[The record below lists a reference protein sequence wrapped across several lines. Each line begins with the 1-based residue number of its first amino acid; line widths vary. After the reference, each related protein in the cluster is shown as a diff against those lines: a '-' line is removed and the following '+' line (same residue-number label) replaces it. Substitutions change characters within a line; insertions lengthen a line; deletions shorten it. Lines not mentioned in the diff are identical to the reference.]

1 MLFISLY
8 GLVQIAQD
16 ENEAN
21 DQIQKINQVLLC
33 DNYDSFVG
41 SYNIAGIFEADE
53 VEDFGN
59 ALQENLT
66 QFAKEYKEKVKNVQS
81 N

>member
-1 MLFISLY
+1 MFFSLY
-8 GLVQIAQD
+8 GLVQVAQD

-21 DQIQKINQVLLC
+21 DQIQKTNQVLLC
-33 DNYDSFVG
+33 DNFNSFVN
-41 SYNIAGIFEADE
+41 SYNVVGIFEADE

-66 QFAKEYKEKVKNVQS
+66 QFAKEYKEKVKDV
-81 N
+81 

>member
-1 MLFISLY
+1 MLFSLY

-21 DQIQKINQVLLC
+21 DQIQKTNQVLLC

-41 SYNIAGIFEADE
+41 SYSVAGIFEADD

-59 ALQENLT
+59 ALQKNLI
-66 QFAKEYKEKVKNVQS
+66 QFAKEYKEKVENVQS
-81 N
+81 D

>member
-1 MLFISLY
+1 MLFSLY

-16 ENEAN
+16 ENEAH
-21 DQIQKINQVLLC
+21 DQIQKTNQVLLC

-41 SYNIAGIFEADE
+41 SYNIAGIFEADS

-59 ALQENLT
+59 ALQEKLT
-66 QFAKEYKEKVKNVQS
+66 QLTKIQGEM
-81 N
+81 

>member
-1 MLFISLY
+1 MFFSLY

-16 ENEAN
+16 EDEAN
-21 DQIQKINQVLLC
+21 DQIQITNQVLLC

-41 SYNIAGIFEADE
+41 SYNVVGIFEADD

-66 QFAKEYKEKVKNVQS
+66 QFAKEYKEKMKNV
-81 N
+81 

>member
-1 MLFISLY
+1 MLFSLY

-21 DQIQKINQVLLC
+21 DQIQKTNQVLLC

-41 SYNIAGIFEADE
+41 SYNIVGIFEADD

>member
-1 MLFISLY
+1 MLFSLY

-41 SYNIAGIFEADE
+41 SYNVAGIFEADD

-59 ALQENLT
+59 ALQKNLT
-66 QFAKEYKEKVKNVQS
+66 QFAKELQGEVKDV
-81 N
+81 

>member
-1 MLFISLY
+1 MLFSLY

-21 DQIQKINQVLLC
+21 DQIQKTSQVLLC

-41 SYNIAGIFEADE
+41 SYNIVGIFEADD

-66 QFAKEYKEKVKNVQS
+66 QFAKEYKEKVKNV
-81 N
+81 

>member
-1 MLFISLY
+1 MLFSLY
-8 GLVQIAQD
+8 GLVQVAQD
-16 ENEAN
+16 EDEAN
-21 DQIQKINQVLLC
+21 DQIQTTNQVLLC
-33 DNYDSFVG
+33 ENFDSFVG
-41 SYNIAGIFEADE
+41 SYNIVGIFEADD

>member
-1 MLFISLY
+1 MLFSLY
-8 GLVQIAQD
+8 GLVQVAQD

-21 DQIQKINQVLLC
+21 DQIQKTNQVLLC

-41 SYNIAGIFEADE
+41 SYNIVGIFEADD

>member
-1 MLFISLY
+1 MLFSLY

-21 DQIQKINQVLLC
+21 DQIQKTNQVLLC

-41 SYNIAGIFEADE
+41 SYNIAGIFEADD

-66 QFAKEYKEKVKNVQS
+66 QFAKEYKEKVENVQS

>member
-1 MLFISLY
+1 MLFSLY

-21 DQIQKINQVLLC
+21 DQIQKTNQVLLC

-41 SYNIAGIFEADE
+41 SYNIAGIFEADS

-59 ALQENLT
+59 ALQEKLT
-66 QFAKEYKEKVKNVQS
+66 QLAKIQGEM
-81 N
+81 

>member
-1 MLFISLY
+1 MLFSLY

-21 DQIQKINQVLLC
+21 DQIQKTNQVLLC
-33 DNYDSFVG
+33 DNFNSFID
-41 SYNIAGIFEADE
+41 SYNVVGIFEADD

-66 QFAKEYKEKVKNVQS
+66 QFAKDYKEKVKNV
-81 N
+81 

>member
-1 MLFISLY
+1 MLFSLY

-21 DQIQKINQVLLC
+21 DQIQKTNQVLLC

-41 SYNIAGIFEADE
+41 SYNVAGIFEADD

-59 ALQENLT
+59 ALQKNLT
-66 QFAKEYKEKVKNVQS
+66 QFAKEYKEKVKDVQ
-81 N
+81 NY

>member
-53 VEDFGN
+53 VEDFGK

>member
-1 MLFISLY
+1 MLFSLY

-21 DQIQKINQVLLC
+21 DQIQKTNQVLLC
-33 DNYDSFVG
+33 DNFDSFVN
-41 SYNIAGIFEADE
+41 SYGITGIFEADN

-59 ALQENLT
+59 ALQEKLT
-66 QFAKEYKEKVKNVQS
+66 QLEKEMQGEGKKCIE
-81 N
+81 

>member
-1 MLFISLY
+1 MLFSLY

-21 DQIQKINQVLLC
+21 DQIQKTNQVLLC

-41 SYNIAGIFEADE
+41 SYSVAGIFEADD

-66 QFAKEYKEKVKNVQS
+66 QFAKEYKEKVENVQS
-81 N
+81 D

>member
-1 MLFISLY
+1 MLFSLY

-21 DQIQKINQVLLC
+21 DQIQKTNQVLLC

-41 SYNIAGIFEADE
+41 SYSVAGIFEADE

-66 QFAKEYKEKVKNVQS
+66 QFAKEYKEKVKNVQ
-81 N
+81 NN

>member
-1 MLFISLY
+1 MLFSLY

-21 DQIQKINQVLLC
+21 DQIQKTNQVLLC

-41 SYNIAGIFEADE
+41 SYGVTGIFEADD

-66 QFAKEYKEKVKNVQS
+66 QFAKEYKEKMKNVQ
-81 N
+81 NY

>member
-1 MLFISLY
+1 MLFSLY

-21 DQIQKINQVLLC
+21 DQIQKTNQVLLC

-41 SYNIAGIFEADE
+41 SYSVAGIFEADE

-66 QFAKEYKEKVKNVQS
+66 QFAKEYKEKVKNV
-81 N
+81 

>member
-1 MLFISLY
+1 MLFSLY

-21 DQIQKINQVLLC
+21 DQIQKTNQILLC
-33 DNYDSFVG
+33 DNFCSFMD
-41 SYNIAGIFEADE
+41 SYNVVGIFEADD

-66 QFAKEYKEKVKNVQS
+66 QFAKEYKEKCKNV
-81 N
+81 

>member
-66 QFAKEYKEKVKNVQS
+66 QFAKEYKEKVKNV
-81 N
+81 

>member
-1 MLFISLY
+1 MFFSLY

-21 DQIQKINQVLLC
+21 DQINKINQVLLC
-33 DNYDSFVG
+33 DNFNSFVDAY
-41 SYNIAGIFEADE
+41 SVAGIFEAND

-59 ALQENLT
+59 ALQKNLT
-66 QFAKEYKEKVKNVQS
+66 QFAKEYKEKCENVQ
-81 N
+81 NY

>member
-1 MLFISLY
+1 MLFSLY

-21 DQIQKINQVLLC
+21 NQIQKTNQVLLC

-41 SYNIAGIFEADE
+41 SYSVAGIFEADD

-66 QFAKEYKEKVKNVQS
+66 QFAKEYKEKVENV
-81 N
+81 

>member
-1 MLFISLY
+1 MLFSLY

-21 DQIQKINQVLLC
+21 DQIQKTNQVLLC
-33 DNYDSFVG
+33 DNYDSSVG
-41 SYNIAGIFEADE
+41 SYNIVGIFEADD